1 MRYFFSFSAVRL
13 SILTRLSST
22 FVFTSGGEFPENLSP
37 YALIIHCGAC
47 MLGEREMQSRLRR
60 AAEQCI
66 PVTNY
71 GIAIAQI
78 HGILDRALRPFSALH
93 AEWKKQQQ

>member
-1 MRYFFSFSAVRL
+1 MPEWIRKYTGKKPVFE
-13 SILTRLSST
+13 
-22 FVFTSGGEFPENLSP
+22 FTSGIEFPDDVSS
-37 YALIIHCGAC
+37 YKMVVHCGGC
-47 MLGEREMQSRLRR
+47 MLNEREIRYRMKC
-60 AAEQCI
+60 ADDAGI
-66 PVTNY
+66 PMTNY

>member
-1 MRYFFSFSAVRL
+1 MAVHHGKQDIRSHETERALCRVAGDTASRYAEVLSF
-13 SILTRLSST
+13 TRL
-22 FVFTSGGEFPENLSP
+22 
-37 YALIIHCGAC
+37 A
-47 MLGEREMQSRLRR
+47 RR